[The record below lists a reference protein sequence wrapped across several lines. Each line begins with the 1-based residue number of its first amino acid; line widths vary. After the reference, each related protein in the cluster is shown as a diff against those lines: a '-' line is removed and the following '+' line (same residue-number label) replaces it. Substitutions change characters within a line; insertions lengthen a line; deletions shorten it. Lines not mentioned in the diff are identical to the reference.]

1 MKKRFQNILAKA
13 AKKNGMA
20 LLACAVI
27 VTISLGTLV
36 GCSVKAA
43 NQLQEQSNP
52 GQNTAKQ
59 EQNNLEQN
67 TTEQERNKIGKTQQ
81 NKNETR

>member
-1 MKKRFQNILAKA
+1 
-13 AKKNGMA
+13 MA

-67 TTEQERNKIGKTQQ
+67 TTEQERNKIGQ
-81 NKNETR
+81 NTAEQERNKIGQIYQL